1 MGLST
6 RQSAGMR
13 RVARPRLEESRR
25 WTSPNPHAA
34 PRTLTR
40 GEGQANSLAP
50 CLDDAERAASAG
62 GPTLSGRQP
71 GRALFEEPLPE
82 VEPESYSGGF
92 VRAFWRGA
100 EVGVRL

>member
-50 CLDDAERAASAG
+50 CLDDAPAA
-62 GPTLSGRQP
+62 LSGRQP